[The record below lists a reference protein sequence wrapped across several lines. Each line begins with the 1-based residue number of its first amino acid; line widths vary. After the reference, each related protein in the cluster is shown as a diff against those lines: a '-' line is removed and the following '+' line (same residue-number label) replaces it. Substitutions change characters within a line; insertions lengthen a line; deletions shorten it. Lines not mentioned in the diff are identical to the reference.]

1 MRQYFI
7 LVALLLLIG
16 LLYWSAPLNRCADDA
31 CRIGV
36 AVETGNAR
44 LCAGLEATR
53 SWCYRDVAV
62 AILDAEVC
70 DAIPEMDSALHC
82 RADVAAAAD
91 DLPSCEALGGGAR
104 DSCLDAI
111 ARSRSAGS
119 LCGGIGVAAF
129 RDICA
134 FDIGLAAND
143 PDSCLDGG
151 REPIVPVRDV
161 RRDGPEQLRAVRAHP
176 AAGQGLV
183 RGERRDEDREP
194 HLVRGCR
201 RHERLQRLPDRDA
214 QEIVACRI
222 GALRSGACRQI
233 PNELT
238 LYAAPGPM

>member
-1 MRQYFI
+1 MRQY
-7 LVALLLLIG
+7 LMLAALLLLIG

-70 DAIPEMDSALHC
+70 DAIPEMASALHC

-143 PDSCLDGG
+143 PDSCLAMA
-151 REPIVPVRDV
+151 DV
-161 RRDGPEQLRAVRAHP
+161 NRSYRCVTFVAM
-176 AAGQGLV
+176 GLNSSAPCA
-183 RGERRDEDREP
+183 RIP
-194 HLVRGCR
+194 
-201 RHERLQRLPDRDA
+201 QPDRDWCVA
-214 QEIVACRI
+214 SVAMKTGNLTLCEDVVVTSVYSACRI
-222 GALRSGACRQI
+222 
-233 PNELT
+233 ET
-238 LYAAPGPM
+238 LKR